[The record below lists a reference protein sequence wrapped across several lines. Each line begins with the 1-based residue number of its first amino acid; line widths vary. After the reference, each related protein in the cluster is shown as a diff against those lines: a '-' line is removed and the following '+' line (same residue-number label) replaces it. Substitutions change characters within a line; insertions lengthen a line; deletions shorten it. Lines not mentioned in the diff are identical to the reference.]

1 MDTTDGV
8 ANGECERGELPFVDE
23 HTIRI
28 AASRQL
34 VWTALQR
41 YVATS
46 LRVVE
51 GAALARILGTQ
62 PPTGFEVF
70 ESRPTE
76 RLTLV
81 GRHRF
86 SRYMLAFD
94 LTEASDGIT
103 RLRAETY
110 AAFPGVRGRV
120 YRTLVIGTR
129 AHVIATRHVLRSIR
143 RLTVELTSE
152 ADPTT

>member
-1 MDTTDGV
+1 MDTTGGF
-8 ANGECERGELPFVDE
+8 ANDESDNGELPFVDE
-23 HTIRI
+23 HTTRI
-28 AASRQL
+28 AASREL

-46 LRVVE
+46 LCVDEASV
-51 GAALARILGTQ
+51 LAKILGAQ
-62 PPTGFEVF
+62 PPSGFEVF

-94 LTEASDGIT
+94 LADASDGT
-103 RLRAETY
+103 QVSAETY
-110 AAFPGVRGRV
+110 AVFPGLRGHV
-120 YRTLVIGTR
+120 YRALVIGTR
-129 AHVIATRHVLRSIR
+129 AHVVATRRMLRTIR
-143 RLTVELTSE
+143 RLTIELT
-152 ADPTT
+152 AADDPTP